1 MGNNMYTEEKLKNED
16 VAKTYT
22 PASFGNR
29 VIAHIIDGFIIG
41 LVGGIVVA
49 ASGRGESFA
58 LSTLVGFFYYWYFWT
73 QRDGQTP
80 GKSIVNIRVI
90 KANGAPMTAGDS
102 VLRFVGYWISG
113 LFFGLGYLWA
123 LWDSESQ
130 AWHDKIA
137 GTYVVETEPRKK
149 KKIVTG

>member
-1 MGNNMYTEEKLKNED
+1 MYTEEKLKNED
-16 VAKTYT
+16 VGMTYT
-22 PASFGNR
+22 PADFGNR
-29 VIAHIIDGFIIG
+29 FIAYVIDGFIIG
-41 LVGGIVVA
+41 IVGGLVVA

-80 GKSIVNIRVI
+80 GKSAMNIRVI
-90 KANGAPMTAGDS
+90 KTSGAPMTTSDV
-102 VLRFVGYWISG
+102 VLRFVGYWVSG
-113 LFFGLGYLWA
+113 LLFGLGFLWA

-137 GTYVVETEPRKK
+137 GTYVVQTESKK
-149 KKIVTG
+149 KKMVTV